1 MYRKYL
7 LILISLQKN
16 IHLVTSVADLGCL
29 SWIQIFPSRIQG
41 QKDSGS
47 QRSQRKMIRD
57 VHPGSGSRFLPIPDP
72 GVKKAPEPGSRVYLF
87 HFLKKVKFV
96 APY

>member
-1 MYRKYL
+1 VFRIWDVYPGSKYF
-7 LILISLQKN
+7 
-16 IHLVTSVADLGCL
+16 H
-29 SWIQIFPSRIQG
+29 
-41 QKDSGS
+41 SGS
-47 QRSQRKMIRD
+47 RVKKIPDPGSQIPDLDPQRKMIRD
-57 VHPGSGSRFLPIPDP
+57 VYPGSGSSFLPIPDP

>member
-29 SWIQIFPSRIQG
+29 SWIQIFPGSRIQG

-47 QRSQRKMIRD
+47 RIPDLDPPQRKMIRD
-57 VHPGSGSRFLPIPDP
+57 VHPGPDLDFYQSRIQ
-72 GVKKAPEPGSRVYLF
+72 G
-87 HFLKKVKFV
+87 
-96 APY
+96 